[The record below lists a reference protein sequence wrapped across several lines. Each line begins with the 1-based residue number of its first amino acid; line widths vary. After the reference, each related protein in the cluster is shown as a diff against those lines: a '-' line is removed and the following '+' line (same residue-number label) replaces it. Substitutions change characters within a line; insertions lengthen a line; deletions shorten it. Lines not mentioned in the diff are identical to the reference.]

1 MRKGPGRRDG
11 PSPSHAS
18 LRRVF
23 GPGTLPVGLSFLS
36 LSLLGW
42 FAFRD
47 AFVPRGEEPAPGGGP
62 VAVIVSP
69 VRLELSPG
77 DSIRLRV
84 EGLDANAEAV
94 SRIRPVW
101 TVRPPHRASVD
112 STGLVIAHAEGEIVV
127 TATVGRRSSVASGTI
142 EPGRR

>member
-1 MRKGPGRRDG
+1 M
-11 PSPSHAS
+11 
-18 LRRVF
+18 
-23 GPGTLPVGLSFLS
+23 
-36 LSLLGW
+36 
-42 FAFRD
+42 
-47 AFVPRGEEPAPGGGP
+47 
-62 VAVIVSP
+62 IVSP